1 MEIILRTVAIYL
13 FLLVLFRLLGKRS
26 LAELSAFDF
35 ILFLIISE
43 AIQNAL
49 VDEDRSIVMGL
60 TVVLTFLMLDL
71 GLSYLK
77 RKSYKFEKFA
87 EGVPLLLVDRG
98 KVIEKNTLRARV
110 SVADILQTARE
121 SQGLERME
129 QIKYAVLETSG
140 AISIIPMEPDIE
152 EILDARVKAIDAK
165 LDAVL
170 ARVAGSGSTTA
181 R

>member
-1 MEIILRTVAIYL
+1 MEMILRTVGIYL

-49 VDEDRSIVMGL
+49 VDEDKSVVMGL
-60 TVVLTFLMLDL
+60 TVVVTFLMLDL

-77 RKSYKFEKFA
+77 RKFATFEKFA

-98 KVIEKNTLRARV
+98 KVIEKNTMRARITLG
-110 SVADILQTARE
+110 DILQTARE

-140 AISIIPMEPDIE
+140 AISIIPMEPDTE
-152 EILDARVKAIDAK
+152 ALLDARVRAIEHK

-170 ARVAGSGSTTA
+170 ARLPDGGT